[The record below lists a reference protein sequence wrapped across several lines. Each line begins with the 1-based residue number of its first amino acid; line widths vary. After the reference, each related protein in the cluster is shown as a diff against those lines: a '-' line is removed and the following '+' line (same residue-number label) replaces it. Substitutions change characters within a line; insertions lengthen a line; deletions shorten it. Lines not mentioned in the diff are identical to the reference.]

1 MKSLKLFIG
10 LQPYL
15 AEHGFNFA
23 VFRGES
29 NSRENPD
36 AREWDAD
43 WPLDVRNVKDFVT
56 ILNPPYLG
64 YLEKKEFFSSELK
77 KKRGIGQAA
86 WIARALQLNFPSGTD
101 T

>member
-15 AEHGFNFA
+15 AEHGFIFA
-23 VFRGES
+23 VFWGES

-64 YLEKKEFFSSELK
+64 YLEKKFFSSELK
-77 KKRGIGQAA
+77 EKRGIGQAA
-86 WIARALQLNFPSGTD
+86 WIAWALQLKFPSGTD